1 MFIQT
6 EYTPNPATLKFIP
19 GQVVL
24 VRGAVHFSNAKE
36 AGISPLASRI
46 FSISG
51 IVSVYLGYD
60 FITVA
65 KDKYDWEQLKPLI
78 LGVIM
83 EHFMSGDPIISN
95 GGLDAVNVN
104 DDFGEGDFSE
114 SESVIVQKIKDV
126 LDNRVR
132 PAVARDGGDIV
143 FKGYR
148 DGIVFLSMMGA
159 CSGCPSATETLKYG
173 VINLLNHFVPE
184 VKDIRTV

>member
-6 EYTPNPATLKFIP
+6 EDTPNPATLKFIP
-19 GQVVL
+19 GKVVL
-24 VRGAVHFSNAKE
+24 ERGTIHFYNAKE
-36 AGISPLASRI
+36 AEASPLASRI

-51 IVSVYLGYD
+51 IKSVYLGYD

-65 KDKYDWEQLKPLI
+65 KYRYDWDHLKPPI
-78 LGVIM
+78 LGMIM
-83 EHFMSGDPIISN
+83 EHFISSDPIIYDV
-95 GGLDAVNVN
+95 GLGRSELSGIED
-104 DDFGEGDFSE
+104 GDFLE
-114 SESVIVQKIKDV
+114 SDSAIVQRIKDV

-132 PAVARDGGDIV
+132 PSVAQDGGDIV

-148 DGIVFLSMMGA
+148 DGIVFLSMVGA
-159 CSGCPSATETLKYG
+159 CSGCPSASETLKYG